1 MKGEQIVKEKVMSD
15 LSAVLSALDNIYVKG
30 RSNLA
35 NLSGCIAVI
44 ESVMSDLSHAD
55 IIVHEENDKA

>member
-30 RSNLA
+30 RSHLA
-35 NLSGCIAVI
+35 NLSGCSAVI
-44 ESVMSDLSHAD
+44 ESVMSALSHAD